1 MGDNRANMT
10 RKAFAALVLV
20 LALGTRVAAELLAPL
35 VPFTRLLAEAKREI
49 NAAKTTNE
57 DVDAT
62 LVQALEPRATAQ
74 TAYVSAPDQVKRQI
88 NQGFFEKLFIGED
101 GEVVRTELTEP
112 FKALLNAGQSIQT
125 GSAEDPARASQ
136 DAPDTPET
144 DAHATRPHSP
154 V

>member
-10 RKAFAALVLV
+10 RKAFAALVLVLALGTRVAAELLAPLVPFV

-101 GEVVRTELTEP
+101 GEVVRTVNP
-112 FKALLNAGQSIQT
+112 DRIGRRPRAGV
-125 GSAEDPARASQ
+125 PRRA
-136 DAPDTPET
+136 
-144 DAHATRPHSP
+144 
-154 V
+154 